1 MQIDYS
7 TILTITLIGY
17 LIGSLQPAYIIGKL
31 FKGTDIRE
39 HGSKNAGASNAV
51 LLFGWQIGLF
61 AGLIDIFKATVSVLI
76 VKSMFVGHENLDVMM
91 FFTGLMTIIGHNYP
105 FYMGFKGGKGTASL
119 VGMMFGIELIYGIII
134 AAQILITMKIT
145 KYIVLGTM
153 GAYIILMGW
162 SIYNGNIYI
171 IIMSLFLSYLGVS
184 KHWENLIRIRKGEE
198 HSLDDVK

>member
-1 MQIDYS
+1 
-7 TILTITLIGY
+7 
-17 LIGSLQPAYIIGKL
+17 
-31 FKGTDIRE
+31 
-39 HGSKNAGASNAV
+39 
-51 LLFGWQIGLF
+51 
-61 AGLIDIFKATVSVLI
+61 IFKATVSVLI

-105 FYMGFKGGKGTASL
+105 FYMGFNGGKGTASL